1 LGGFTSKRWKSEISI
16 IGRVEQRYNNDNP
29 AIVNPYALFL
39 YALNSPVTRNDI
51 LKTARYFL
59 AKISLVDDNTE
70 KTIEKL
76 CTIFVENGK
85 QDPEGSHSHSAQN
98 KTRSV

>member
-1 LGGFTSKRWKSEISI
+1 LSG
-16 IGRVEQRYNNDNP
+16 P
-29 AIVNPYALFL
+29 
-39 YALNSPVTRNDI
+39 
-51 LKTARYFL
+51 RYFL

-70 KTIEKL
+70 EAIEKL

-98 KTRSV
+98 KPGQPHVTGNNNQLQA